1 MSLDAALPIAQLK
14 VTRKLE
20 HPWIYASHIHKPEP
34 ALRPGTLV
42 NVTDASGR
50 WTAYAHYN
58 GHARIALRLLS
69 LRKDQPID
77 ADWFAGKIIAAV
89 SLRERLGIS
98 AKSDAYRVVNSEG
111 DALSGLI
118 VDRFAGVLVTQY
130 FSAGMFKQR
139 EVIRAVL
146 DQHFPGSGH
155 YWFTDRH
162 VGKQESFDCHS
173 PPTPAPVIVTE
184 LGLKFYA
191 APGAGHKTGFF
202 ADQRDNRALLAELCQ
217 GASVLDVCCNS
228 GGFAIYAK
236 AKGGAAH
243 ATGIDLDTEVLELA
257 QKNAEL
263 NSVTID
269 WQAADL
275 FEFLARPACV
285 KAFDVVVLDP
295 AKQTRSVDKLEEAL
309 RRYFA
314 MNKLAIAA
322 VKPGGWL
329 LSCSCTGLVD
339 EIDFIDMLRAA
350 ATAAQRSLQIVRVA
364 GAGGDHPVMAH
375 APESRYLKAVFARVI

>member
-1 MSLDAALPIAQLK
+1 MSLDALPVAQLK

-20 HPWIYASHIHKPEP
+20 HPWIYASHVQKPEP
-34 ALRPGTLV
+34 PLRPGTLV
-42 NVTDASGR
+42 DVTDASGR
-50 WTAYAHYN
+50 WMAYAHYN
-58 GHARIALRLLS
+58 GHARIALRILS
-69 LRKDQPID
+69 MRKDQPID
-77 ADWFAGKIIAAV
+77 ADWFASKISAAV
-89 SLRERLGIS
+89 QLRDRLGIS
-98 AKSDAYRVVNSEG
+98 AKSDAYRVINSEG

-139 EVIRAVL
+139 EVIRAAL
-146 DQHFPGSGH
+146 DQHFPGSQH

-173 PPTPAPVIVTE
+173 PPTPEPVIVTE
-184 LGLKFYA
+184 LGLKFFA

-202 ADQRDNRALLAELCQ
+202 ADQRDNRALFAELCQ
-217 GASVLDVCCNS
+217 GANVLDVCCNS

-243 ATGIDLDTEVLELA
+243 ATGIDLDPEVLELA

-263 NSVTID
+263 NNVAIN
-269 WQAADL
+269 WQMADL

-285 KAFDVVVLDP
+285 KGFDAVVLDP

-350 ATAAQRSLQIVRVA
+350 ATAAQRSLQIVRITGA
-364 GAGGDHPVMAH
+364 GADHPVMAH
-375 APESRYLKAVFARVI
+375 APESRYLKAVFARVL

>member
-1 MSLDAALPIAQLK
+1 MNLAAPSVVQLK

-20 HPWIYASHIHKPEP
+20 HPWIYASHVHKPEP
-34 ALRPGTLV
+34 ALKPGTLV
-42 NVTDASGR
+42 DVTDASGR
-50 WTAYAHYN
+50 WMAYAHYN

-77 ADWFAGKIIAAV
+77 ADWFATKIASAV
-89 SLRERLGIS
+89 KLRNQLGIS
-98 AKSDAYRVVNSEG
+98 VKTDAYRVIHSEG

-139 EVIRAVL
+139 EIIRAAL
-146 DQHFPGSGH
+146 DQHFPGSQH
-155 YWFTDRH
+155 YWFTDKH

-173 PPTPAPVIVTE
+173 PPAPEPVIVNE
-184 LGLKFYA
+184 RSLKFYA

-202 ADQRDNRALLAELCQ
+202 ADQRDNRALFTELCQ
-217 GASVLDVCCNS
+217 GANVLDVCCNS

-236 AKGGAAH
+236 ALGGAAH
-243 ATGIDLDTEVLELA
+243 ATGIDLDPEVLELA
-257 QKNAEL
+257 KKNAEL
-263 NSVTID
+263 NSVSVD

-275 FEFLARPACV
+275 FEFLTRPACV
-285 KAFDVVVLDP
+285 KGFDVLVLDP

-309 RRYFA
+309 RRYFT

-322 VKPGGWL
+322 IKPGGWL
-329 LSCSCTGLVD
+329 LTCSCTGLIDEVD
-339 EIDFIDMLRAA
+339 FLDMLRAA
-350 ATAAQRSLQIVRVA
+350 ATAAQRNLQIVRVTGA
-364 GAGGDHPVMAH
+364 GADHPVMAH
-375 APESRYLKAVFARVI
+375 APESRYLKAVFARVL